1 MPNTL
6 PGTILKEG
14 LCRADLLRKGLWI
27 WWLTKQKKTLLQ
39 PVTLMSR
46 KKMTFFIEFLI
57 YWIEF
62 IIKTMVLNKT
72 SFDFI

>member
-1 MPNTL
+1 
-6 PGTILKEG
+6 
-14 LCRADLLRKGLWI
+14 
-27 WWLTKQKKTLLQ
+27 
-39 PVTLMSR
+39 
-46 KKMTFFIEFLI
+46 MTFFIEFLI